1 MLADTL
7 RFLLQNLSDFFVLN
21 LLLRFYLQ
29 VVRAPFNHPLAQF
42 VLAITNFAVLPTRK
56 LVPALGGYDTAT
68 LLLAWLVALLTNVV
82 LFMIHPLPFDL
93 THPNSVLALAL
104 LSLLGLMRL
113 SMYLLFGALLVQV
126 IMSWVNPYNPLTPL
140 LDKLTRP
147 FLRPIQ
153 KALPPIANIDLSP
166 MILILL
172 IQLILGVVFGH
183 LEQAIVAQVRLG
195 A

>member
-29 VVRAPFNHPLAQF
+29 VVRAPFSHPLAQF
-42 VLAITNFAVLPTRK
+42 VLAITNFAVVPTRK
-56 LVPALGGYDTAT
+56 LVPAVGGYDTAT
-68 LLLAWLVALLTNVV
+68 LLLAWLVSLLTNVV
-82 LFMIHPLPFDL
+82 LFLIHPLPFDL
-93 THPNSVLALAL
+93 SHPNSVLALAL
-104 LSLLGLMRL
+104 LSVLGLMRL

-183 LEQAIVAQVRLG
+183 LEQAIVGQVRLG